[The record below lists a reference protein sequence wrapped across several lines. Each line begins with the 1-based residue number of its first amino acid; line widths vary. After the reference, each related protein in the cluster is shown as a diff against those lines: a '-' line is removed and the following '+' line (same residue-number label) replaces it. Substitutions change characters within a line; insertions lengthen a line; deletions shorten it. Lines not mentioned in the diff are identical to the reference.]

1 VSGGVAVKTL
11 LVVDDEFSLL
21 QVMDAI
27 LTDSGFRVIAAING
41 RVALE
46 QLANAKPDLVLLD
59 YMMPVLDGPSV
70 LRAMAAAAAWRDIP
84 VVMMSSLPEAAVAE
98 QCHGYAAFLRKP
110 FSAAKVIE
118 TIRRILG
125 E

>member
-21 QVMDAI
+21 QVMEAI
-27 LTDSGFRVIAAING
+27 LTDSGFRVITAING

-70 LRAMAAAAAWRDIP
+70 LRAMAADAAWHDTP
-84 VVMMSSLPEAAVAE
+84 VVIMSSLPEAAVAE

-110 FSAAKVIE
+110 FSATKVIE
-118 TIRRILG
+118 TIRRTLG